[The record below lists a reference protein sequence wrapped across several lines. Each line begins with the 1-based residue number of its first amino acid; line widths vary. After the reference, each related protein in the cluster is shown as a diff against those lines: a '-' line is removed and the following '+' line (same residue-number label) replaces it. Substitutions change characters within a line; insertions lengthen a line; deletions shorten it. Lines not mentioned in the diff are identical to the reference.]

1 MPRAQLTWKRC
12 TDLPSPM
19 VFAQAV
25 AVGKTVYFGSG
36 TVTMSE
42 APSDSPNYQLYKYDS
57 TQDTWSPV
65 PGCPVVGFGM
75 VEFLGRLMLVG
86 GAYEST
92 DEDSGSSLTLTNDV
106 HTLED
111 ETGEWEKSV
120 PAMPTARLL
129 PTVLSYDSSI
139 VACGGI
145 ILDAAHD
152 SCVSTVEVF
161 SNQTLQW
168 YQAGA
173 LPLACIGMSS
183 TIIQDDCY
191 LLGGFTDTDFDHPTA
206 VVLSVNLPDL
216 IHDALPKQGLVNG
229 SVDQSASQVWY
240 SYPEAPRYAS
250 AAANIGKCLLTL
262 GGSDERLEHKS
273 GALHVYSPL
282 TESWLRIED
291 IPVPCFAC
299 AVVKLPSGDILM
311 MGGMGHDEEDALR
324 TVYRGCIAV
333 D

>member
-1 MPRAQLTWKRC
+1 
-12 TDLPSPM
+12 M
-19 VFAQAV
+19 VFGQAV

-42 APSDSPNYQLYKYDS
+42 APSDTPSYKIFQYDS
-57 TQDTWSPV
+57 TQDSWSPV
-65 PGCPVVGFGM
+65 LGCPVVGFGM
-75 VEFLGRLMLVG
+75 VEFLGRLTLVG

-92 DEDSGSSLTLTNDV
+92 DEDSSSTLILTNDV
-106 HTLED
+106 HTLEED
-111 ETGEWEKSV
+111 NMEWEKSI

-129 PTVLSYDSSI
+129 PTVVSYDSSI

-152 SCVSTVEVF
+152 SCVNTVEVF
-161 SNQTLQW
+161 SRHTSQW
-168 YQAGA
+168 YQAEP

-216 IHDALPKQGLVNG
+216 IHDTLPKQGGLVNG
-229 SVDQSASQVWY
+229 SVDQPASQAWY

-250 AAANIGKCLLTL
+250 TAVNIGKCLLTL

-299 AVVKLPSGDILM
+299 AVAKLPSGDILL

-324 TVYRGCIAV
+324 TVFRGCITA